1 MTLAAR
7 TAGVGLPDPLA
18 TVLVCK
24 AARLSDVAGI
34 VATDAIADG
43 GGIRPRVAGGEEQ

>member
-1 MTLAAR
+1 MILAAR

-18 TVLVCK
+18 TVCK

-43 GGIRPRVAGGEEQ
+43 GGIRPRVAGGEKR